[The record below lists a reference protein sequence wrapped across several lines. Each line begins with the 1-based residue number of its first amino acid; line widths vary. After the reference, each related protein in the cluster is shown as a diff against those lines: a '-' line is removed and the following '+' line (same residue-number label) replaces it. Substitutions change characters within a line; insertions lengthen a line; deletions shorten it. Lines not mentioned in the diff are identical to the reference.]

1 MVKLDDMDTEK
12 VRLET
17 CLPPVSECWVPWGD
31 LWISRFRLWVVG
43 NGCHRAC
50 PLAFRSV
57 RGPGIRRSLVTARC
71 CGLGPTKVGL
81 FAPPFI
87 FLSIFK
93 HYSPLS
99 CYHAWFCTLLHLN
112 VHRCTLLR
120 IDALIPP
127 KMYKSAQWC

>member
-1 MVKLDDMDTEK
+1 MVRLDYSEIEK
-12 VRLET
+12 VPQET
-17 CLPPVSECWVPWGD
+17 CLPPILGAWEPRLSPKTVWIPSHPVWSWVLWEICRSPSRAWLPSVSTFWSTAG
-31 LWISRFRLWVVG
+31 SRR
-43 NGCHRAC
+43 
-50 PLAFRSV
+50 
-57 RGPGIRRSLVTARC
+57 
-71 CGLGPTKVGL
+71 LGPTKVGL

>member
-1 MVKLDDMDTEK
+1 MVKLDDSDTEK
-12 VRLET
+12 VPLET
-17 CLPPVSECWVPWGD
+17 CFPPVSECWVPVSGLLTVRVSFHPAQPWVLLVCPMAD
-31 LWISRFRLWVVG
+31 LYFWF
-43 NGCHRAC
+43 
-50 PLAFRSV
+50 
-57 RGPGIRRSLVTARC
+57 PGILRSWVTAGC
-71 CGLGPTKVGL
+71 CRLGPTKVGL

-127 KMYKSAQWC
+127 KMYKSAQ